1 MFGKGILK
9 GLAQTAKQAVSP
21 RLTEKYPEE
30 KPQLP
35 SRWRGGEFALD
46 KEACISCGLCAL
58 ACPNKV
64 IRQKF
69 DKDENNKK
77 ITTEFVIERQYC
89 LFCGLC
95 VEACP
100 KSCLHLTTE
109 FETAVY
115 DTADV
120 PQDLLADGN
129 MAKPLSKYAAKAP
142 LIPKPPVKP
151 VASTA
156 PIVPTVSVPGPG
168 PDDPIPQTKGGDA

>member
-9 GLAQTAKQAVSP
+9 GLTQTAKQAVSP

-35 SRWRGGEFALD
+35 SRWRGGAFALD
-46 KEACISCGLCAL
+46 RSACISCGLCAM

-77 ITTEFVIERQYC
+77 FTTEFVIERQYC

-100 KSCLHLTTE
+100 KGCLYLTRE

-115 DTADV
+115 DSADV
-120 PQDLLADGN
+120 PQNLLAEDN
-129 MAKPLSKYAAKAP
+129 MDKPLSKYGA
-142 LIPKPPVKP
+142 KPPVVPKAP
-151 VASTA
+151 VAPSAAA
-156 PIVPTVSVPGPG
+156 PAASVPAAPAAK
-168 PDDPIPQTKGGDA
+168 PEGGEG